1 MPCISALTGSIYED
15 IGLAIAQLRKS
26 SSLMG
31 FAVQVGDWCAFALAG
46 AFAYFWRFG
55 EHLTEAETAVLQLVI
70 ASSFLMLLMSSFV
83 YRTWRGGQLPA
94 MLGRVALAWAITWG
108 LMMTWLV
115 LTKSSE
121 SFSRMWLGAWGVASL
136 LLTWMVRTGL
146 YMFMSLLQGKGVSEL
161 RVLLVGSGKSVTAIR
176 RRVKASAWTGYK
188 VVGVTPGDNT
198 RLLEEAVAKLSPDEV
213 WICQQPG
220 DMRAAENVLHT
231 LRHSTA
237 NIRLV
242 PDLTLLQLV
251 NHGVS
256 IVVGVPMLDLSSSP
270 MEGGS
275 ALLKWVEDKVLGFL
289 IFLLISPLLLV
300 IGIAVKLSS
309 KGPAIFKQRRLGWN
323 GETILI
329 YKFRSMYEHDEGPR
343 VAQATKGD
351 PRITPLGRFLRSTS
365 LDELP
370 QFINVLQGSMSI
382 VGPRPHALSHNDH
395 YRELIP
401 KYMLRHKVKPGITG
415 WAQVNGL
422 RGETDTVDK
431 MEARVQADIYY
442 IENWSL
448 WFDLKIIFMTV
459 FKGLVGKNAY

>member
-1 MPCISALTGSIYED
+1 M
-15 IGLAIAQLRKS
+15 AIAPLRKS
-26 SSLMG
+26 ASFMG
-31 FAVQVGDWCAFALAG
+31 FAVQLGDWSAFVLAS
-46 AFAYFWRFG
+46 AIAYFWRFG
-55 EHLTEAETAVLQLVI
+55 DHLTDADQSVLQLVF
-70 ASSFLMLLMSSFV
+70 ASSFLMLLMASLV
-83 YRTWRGGQLPA
+83 YRSWRGGQLPA

-121 SFSRMWLGAWGVASL
+121 GFSRMWLGGWAVTSL
-136 LLTWMVRTGL
+136 LLTWAVRTGL
-146 YMFMSLLQGKGVSEL
+146 FIFMSWLQGKGVNEL
-161 RVLLVGSGKSVTAIR
+161 RVLLVGKGRSVTAIR

-198 RLLEEAVAKLSPDEV
+198 RYLEEAVAKLNPDEV

-220 DMRAAENVLHT
+220 DTRAVENVLHT
-231 LRHSTA
+231 LRHSTV

-242 PDLTLLQLV
+242 PDLTMLQLV

-256 IVVGVPMLDLSSSP
+256 IVVGVPMLDISSSP
-270 MEGGS
+270 MEGGNV
-275 ALLKWVEDKVLGFL
+275 LIKWLEDKVLGTL
-289 IFLLISPLLLV
+289 ILILIAPLLLV
-300 IGIAVKLSS
+300 IALAVRLTSS
-309 KGPAIFKQRRLGWN
+309 GPAIFRQHRLGWN
-323 GETILI
+323 GETIQIL
-329 YKFRSMYEHDEGPR
+329 KFRSMYVHDGDAR
-343 VAQATKGD
+343 VTQATKGD

-370 QFINVLQGSMSI
+370 QFINVLMGDMSI

-422 RGETDTVDK
+422 RGETDTIDK

-442 IENWSL
+442 IEHWSL
-448 WFDLKIIFMTV
+448 WFDLKIIFLTV

>member
-1 MPCISALTGSIYED
+1 
-15 IGLAIAQLRKS
+15 
-26 SSLMG
+26 MG
-31 FAVQVGDWCAFALAG
+31 FAVQVGDWCAFAIAS
-46 AFAYFWRFG
+46 AVAYFWRFG
-55 EHLTEAETAVLQLVI
+55 EQLTEADTPVLQLVI
-70 ASSFLMLLMSSFV
+70 ASSFLMLLMSSLV
-83 YRTWRGGQLPA
+83 YRAWRGGQLPA

-121 SFSRMWLGAWGVASL
+121 SYSRMWLGAWGITSL
-136 LLTWMVRTGL
+136 LFTWVGRTGL
-146 YMFMSLLQGKGVSEL
+146 YMFMSWLQGKGVNEL
-161 RVLLVGSGKSVTAIR
+161 RVLLVGTGKSVTAIR

-188 VVGVTPGDNT
+188 VVGVTPGDSA
-198 RLLEEAVAKLSPDEV
+198 RYLEEAVAKLNPDEV
-213 WICQQPG
+213 WICQHPG

-242 PDLTLLQLV
+242 PDLTMLQLV

-256 IVVGVPMLDLSSSP
+256 IVVGVPMLDISSSP
-270 MEGGS
+270 MEGGNV
-275 ALLKWVEDKVLGFL
+275 LIKWLEDKVLGFL
-289 IFLLISPLLLV
+289 ILLLITPLLLA
-300 IGIAVKLSS
+300 IGLAVKLTS
-309 KGPAIFKQRRLGWN
+309 KGPAIFKQQRLGWN

-329 YKFRSMYEHDEGPR
+329 YKFRSMYVHDEGQL
-343 VAQATKGD
+343 VAQATRGD

-370 QFINVLQGSMSI
+370 QFINVMQGSMSI
-382 VGPRPHALSHNDH
+382 VGPRPHALSHNAH

-442 IENWSL
+442 IEHWSL
-448 WFDLKIIFMTV
+448 WFDLKIILMTV